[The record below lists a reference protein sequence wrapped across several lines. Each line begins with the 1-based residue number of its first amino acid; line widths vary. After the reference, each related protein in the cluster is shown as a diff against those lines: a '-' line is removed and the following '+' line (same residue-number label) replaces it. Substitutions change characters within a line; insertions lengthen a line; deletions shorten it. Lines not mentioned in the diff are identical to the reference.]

1 MNESTGSIS
10 RWACRASNEVNTQ
23 NDLTMYSNKLYTP
36 LRYPGGKARFA
47 PFIAETM
54 QANGLDGGHYL
65 EPYAGGAGVAL
76 ELLFHGHACHVHIND
91 LDPAINAF
99 WISATRHPEQLL
111 RLLYDTPIDM
121 DQWFRWRRV
130 LRGETE
136 ATLVE
141 RGFATLFM
149 NRTNRS
155 GILKAGVIG
164 GMAQTGE
171 YKLDARLDKPTL
183 SARIERI
190 ADRADDISVYCE
202 DAHALLTRCSDF
214 LPTASLI
221 YLDPPYYV
229 KGRGLYRN
237 FYMHEDHL
245 AIAKLL
251 QSQEFSRLWVVSYD
265 NVEEI
270 CAMYQMSERLTYALN
285 YTAQKRYIGSEVM
298 FFSRDLAI
306 DEKSIP
312 QSKEVA

>member
-1 MNESTGSIS
+1 
-10 RWACRASNEVNTQ
+10 
-23 NDLTMYSNKLYTP
+23 MYSNKLYTP

-99 WISATRHPEQLL
+99 WVSATRHPEDLL
-111 RLLYDTPIDM
+111 RLLHDTPVDM
-121 DQWFRWRRV
+121 DQWFRWRGV

-164 GMAQTGE
+164 GMAQTGA

-190 ADRADDISVYCE
+190 AVRADDITVYCE
-202 DAHALLTRCSDF
+202 DAHALLARCGDF
-214 LPTASLI
+214 LPAVSLI

-237 FYMHEDHL
+237 FYVHEDHL

-251 QSQEFSRLWVVSYD
+251 QSQEFARPWVVSYD
-265 NVEEI
+265 NAEEI
-270 CAMYQMSERLTYALN
+270 CAMYQMSQGLTYSLN

-298 FFSRDLAI
+298 FFSGDLAI

-312 QSKEVA
+312 QSKTAA